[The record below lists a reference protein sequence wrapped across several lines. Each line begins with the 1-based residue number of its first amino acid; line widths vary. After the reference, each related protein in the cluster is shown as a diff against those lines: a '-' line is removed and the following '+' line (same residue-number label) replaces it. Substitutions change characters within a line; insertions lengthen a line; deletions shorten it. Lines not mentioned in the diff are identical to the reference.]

1 MRPFLWI
8 ATIVAVLCVLPAVN
22 PAPVHADPPLVYPGM
37 LIYQG
42 SLSCTLGYVD
52 PALRVGIT
60 AGHCFNGDGIIRN
73 GDGAAVGHKVLA
85 HDNRPPEGPV
95 YENEYTIDY
104 EAISIDD
111 GLPVND
117 VLANGQRLERD
128 DTVIPDVGMPVC
140 RTGFT
145 TGDACGSVTRIGNGW
160 FRFNGP
166 VIAKGDSGGPVYT
179 HVGDRTVLVG
189 IIRGFMTSQS
199 GDDVQSWAMSWPSV
213 IKQLREDRKGLLPA

>member
-1 MRPFLWI
+1 MWASPPGI
-8 ATIVAVLCVLPAVN
+8 ASTATALSAT
-22 PAPVHADPPLVYPGM
+22 ATEPPWGTRCWRTTTV
-37 LIYQG
+37 
-42 SLSCTLGYVD
+42 
-52 PALRVGIT
+52 
-60 AGHCFNGDGIIRN
+60 
-73 GDGAAVGHKVLA
+73 
-85 HDNRPPEGPV
+85 PEGPV

-166 VIAKGDSGGPVYT
+166 VIAKGDSGAGLHPRGRPHRARRHHSRFHDKPV
-179 HVGDRTVLVG
+179 R
-189 IIRGFMTSQS
+189 
-199 GDDVQSWAMSWPSV
+199 
-213 IKQLREDRKGLLPA
+213 